1 MVKIPTLLEMLS
13 AGAHFG
19 HQKSRWH
26 PKMEQYLFGN
36 RNGVH
41 VINLEK
47 TQEELQKSLEYIKN
61 LTAEGKVILFVGT
74 KKQTKGLIQTAADSC
89 GMPYISERWI
99 GGLLTNF
106 AEVKT
111 RLKKYRLLKDQFATR
126 EIERYTKKEQVRK
139 QKDLDKMDRY
149 LLGIASLEKMP
160 DALYIS
166 DMRTEKTALAE
177 ANRTG
182 IPVVGVC
189 DSNVNPL
196 DATYIIPANDD
207 AVNAIKMMA
216 DLVAEAVTEGKAE
229 WEKAKAK
236 QIADR
241 AKEEKAAPV
250 KAKVEKAIHRAATI
264 AESV

>member
-1 MVKIPTLLEMLS
+1 MSKIPTLLEMLS

-19 HQKSRWH
+19 HQTSRWH
-26 PKMEQYLFGN
+26 PKMEPYLFGA

-47 TQEELQKSLEYIKN
+47 TQEELQKSLEYVKT
-61 LTAEGKVILFVGT
+61 LAAEGKVILFVGT
-74 KKQTKGLIQTAADSC
+74 KKQSKDLIKAAAEAC
-89 GMPYISERWI
+89 GMPYIAERWI

-106 AEVKT
+106 SEVRT
-111 RLKKYRLLKDQFATR
+111 RLKKYKHLKEQFATR

-149 LLGIASLEKMP
+149 LLGISSLEKMP
-160 DALYIS
+160 DALYVA

-177 ANRTG
+177 AERMNV
-182 IPVVGVC
+182 PVVGVC

-216 DLVAEAVTEGKAE
+216 DLVSEAANEGKAE
-229 WEKAKAK
+229 WEKVKAK
-236 QIADR
+236 MVEQK
-241 AKEEKAAPV
+241 AKEEKAVPAR
-250 KAKVEKAIHRAATI
+250 AKVERVERRALKVT
-264 AESV
+264 ESV